1 MSYHLPEFLDRHK
14 LALAVFTALATLF
27 LWDVLF
33 LDYSLGAFDIILN
46 QPSWK
51 GEFSSGGIY
60 QPILSDSPAAHFP
73 QREFN
78 WGHARL
84 LTNTELNPYM
94 FTGMPWSA
102 QGVGA
107 FITSLP
113 QLFLDVKN
121 AIDWSTWFRLICA
134 GFFMYLLVVELGLS
148 RMAGIF
154 AGIIWTYSLHQVV
167 WLEFPQH
174 LATQLW
180 IPLLFL
186 FNIRIL
192 REGFTAASAVALL
205 MVNILFFTSGYMQ
218 IVLYTYVTVG
228 LFNTVYVLAHA
239 DQGNLARDLKRWTG
253 VHAVYIGAVAL
264 CAAGLYAEAQYISE
278 GLRGAQEW
286 RGRVAAPQ
294 LSVESLAG
302 LVLDFFPRFSEVTQM
317 LTPDYYGGIW
327 RGGYSFENGNIVET
341 GRYFGILALLSA
353 VAALGAAWRTRH
365 ARLVVIFAVVMAL
378 LFSMIYRNEF
388 TISALGL
395 IPFADKGSYS
405 RYITLLTFIG
415 AVLAAYGLHTV
426 LGRGWRW
433 LLASLGLVCVYV
445 IVAALQVEDF
455 AFTRLWYPAAVV
467 AALAAVMILRHVF
480 SLNWRLVGWVV
491 VAATAVDLFAAG
503 YAFNTRMENERLFP
517 RNNTIR
523 FLLNDPEPYRVAV
536 ISERP
541 LYHSNI
547 LSFYD
552 IPVVEGYLTVLPMT
566 YAEYIKQL
574 FPEAHVT
581 HNGIL
586 FIFEPNV
593 EALRLMNV
601 KYVLSDKPLERE
613 HAGLEHVMDSNNHAI
628 YRVRNHLPRV
638 FCASDVFHVS
648 DPGRHINAYGNRLE
662 EFSEPVVVAGDAG
675 HVPYSGQC
683 RIDSLEVFT
692 HGLEARIETDAS
704 RYLVIPYAY
713 NENWQAF
720 VDGRRAELLRANGYH
735 MALEVP
741 EGISS
746 IRIHYSNPLNR
757 LSAWIL
763 IATALGVLL
772 FAWRGRRVPGISR
785 AALAAAAVLVAFK
798 ASMFLPAVRSDEIP
812 EREPLSETLEVL
824 RQGTVRG
831 QREQI
836 SDRILAGQPLVMP
849 LGIDSRGLASI
860 SLMAGTFHQPRLQH
874 AISVEIL
881 DASGN
886 VLVERRVEGEKVGNN
901 SWFTVRFPPLESESE
916 LSVRVSS
923 AEPRRDRSFVLWLD
937 DNGAV
942 CVQSFYRPEASQ

>member
-1 MSYHLPEFLDRHK
+1 MSVYLPQFLCRHK

-27 LWDVLF
+27 LWEVLF

-51 GEFSSGGIY
+51 GEFSSGGIH
-60 QPILSDSPAAHFP
+60 QAILSDSPAAHYP

-84 LTNTELNPYM
+84 LTNTELNPYI
-94 FTGMPWSA
+94 FTGMPWSS

-113 QLFLDVKN
+113 QLFLDVRN
-121 AIDWSTWFRLICA
+121 AIDWSTWLRLICA
-134 GFFMYLLVVELGLS
+134 GFFMYLLVLELGLS

-154 AGIIWTYSLHQVV
+154 AGIVWTYSLHQIV

-239 DQGNLARDLKRWTG
+239 DQGNFWRDVRRWTG
-253 VHAVYIGAVAL
+253 VHAVYVGAVAL

-286 RGRVAAPQ
+286 RGRVPAPQ
-294 LSVESLAG
+294 LGIDSLLG
-302 LVLDFFPRFSEVTQM
+302 LVVDFFPRFNEVTQV

-327 RGGYSFENGNIVET
+327 RRGYSFDNGNIVET
-341 GRYFGILALLSA
+341 GRYFGILALLFA

-365 ARLVVIFAVVMAL
+365 ARLVAVFAVVMAL

-395 IPFADKGSYS
+395 IPFAEKGSYS

-415 AVLAAYGLHTV
+415 AVFAAYGMHTA

-433 LLASLGLVCVYV
+433 LPAALGLVAVYV
-445 IVAALQVEDF
+445 IGAALQMDEF
-455 AFTRLWYPAAVV
+455 AFTRLWYPAAAV
-467 AALAAVMILRHVF
+467 AAMAALMVLRHF
-480 SLNWRLVGWVV
+480 FRLDWKVVGWVV
-491 VAATAVDLFAAG
+491 VAATAADLFAAG
-503 YAFNTRMENERLFP
+503 YSFNTRMENERLFP

-536 ISERP
+536 ISDRP
-541 LYHSNI
+541 LYHPNI

-552 IPVVEGYLTVLPMT
+552 IPVVEGYMTVLPT
-566 YAEYIKQL
+566 AYAEYIKEL

-581 HNGIL
+581 TNGIL

-601 KYVLSDKPLERE
+601 KYVLSDKPLERK
-613 HAGLEHVMDSNNHAI
+613 HDGLEHVMDSNNHAI
-628 YRVRNHLPRV
+628 YRVRDHLPRV
-638 FCASDVFHVS
+638 FCASDVFHEP
-648 DPGRHINAYGNRLE
+648 DPDRHIQAYANRIGK
-662 EFSEPVVVAGDAG
+662 FAEPAVIAGSG
-675 HVPYSGQC
+675 GGVSFRGQC
-683 RIDSLEVFT
+683 RVDSLEVFT
-692 HGLEARIETDAS
+692 HGLRARIDTDER

-713 NENWQAF
+713 NQNWQALIN
-720 VDGRRAELLRANGYH
+720 GRPAELVRANGYH

-741 EGISS
+741 AGASS
-746 IRIHYSNPLNR
+746 IRIHYSSPLNR

-763 IATALGVLL
+763 LATALGVLL
-772 FAWRGRRVPGISR
+772 FAWRGRRVPGVLR
-785 AALAAAAVLVAFK
+785 AALAVVAVVLAVK
-798 ASMFLPAVRSDEIP
+798 ASMFLPAVRSEKIP

-836 SDRILAGQPLVMP
+836 SGRILAGQPLTMP
-849 LGIDSRGLASI
+849 LGIESRDLVSI

-886 VLVERRVEGEKVGNN
+886 VLVQRRVEGENVGNN
-901 SWFTVRFPPLESESE
+901 SWFTVRFPALEIESE

-923 AEPRRDRSFVLWLD
+923 TETRRDRSFVLWLD
-937 DNGAV
+937 GDGEV
-942 CVQSFYRPEASQ
+942 CMQSFYRLESSS